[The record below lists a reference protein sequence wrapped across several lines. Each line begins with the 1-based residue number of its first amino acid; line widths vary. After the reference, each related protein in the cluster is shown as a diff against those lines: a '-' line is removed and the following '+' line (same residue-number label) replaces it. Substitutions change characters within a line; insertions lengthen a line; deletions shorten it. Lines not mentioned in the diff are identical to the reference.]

1 MKNSTQTTKV
11 PIDSYY
17 LMKVKWKGGFT
28 HDILCRG
35 YNLKSWVDFQKSI
48 EYVESFS
55 YEEITKAAYEK
66 RYHVSIDETVK
77 NTRKKK

>member
-11 PIDSYY
+11 PIDAYY
-17 LMKVKWKGGFT
+17 LMKVKWKDGLT
-28 HDILCRG
+28 HDVLCRG
-35 YNLKSWVDFQKSI
+35 FNLKSWIEFQKSI

-66 RYHVSIDETVK
+66 RYNVPIDETVK
-77 NTRKKK
+77 SRRKQK